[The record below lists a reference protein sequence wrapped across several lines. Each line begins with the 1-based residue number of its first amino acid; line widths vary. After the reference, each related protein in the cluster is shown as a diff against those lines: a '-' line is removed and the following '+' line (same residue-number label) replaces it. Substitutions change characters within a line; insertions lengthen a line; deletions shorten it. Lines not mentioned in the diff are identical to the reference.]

1 MFLCAVQCWGSL
13 QQYQGAGSLALLRG
27 GIPALPEVPA
37 LPCLPAFVQ
46 IAKTLQCIG
55 PNSQMYLFK
64 LQNVLYSTQ
73 GASALVQGT
82 RDSPYWMHAT
92 YIVNNH
98 HHNHNHNMLHLLSTT
113 TIHLEWHMV
122 KRDCVKIVD
131 KASAREDL
139 LLESISCNQC
149 DLKSLLPATLKTH
162 MRVNMGPAAALPM
175 YAAPSDTQLIVCPH
189 LEQNQLQSY

>member
-1 MFLCAVQCWGSL
+1 
-13 QQYQGAGSLALLRG
+13 
-27 GIPALPEVPA
+27 
-37 LPCLPAFVQ
+37 
-46 IAKTLQCIG
+46 
-55 PNSQMYLFK
+55 MYLFK

-162 MRVNMGPAAALPM
+162 MKVNMGPAAALPREAPAHVCCPIRHSTYCM
-175 YAAPSDTQLIVCPH
+175 PSSWTESAAVLLDI
-189 LEQNQLQSY
+189 QNLLGFLAL